1 MTEKQELILE
11 TALRLFAKYGFDTT
25 PTSQIAKEAGVSE
38 GLIFRHFTNKDGL
51 MDAILALSDERM
63 STHVS
68 RIVELTD
75 PLAQI
80 HATIELP
87 AKLFSEEREFWMLQ
101 FSLKWQKKYKSQS
114 YQTSTHQLELVKIIT
129 DAFQKSGYTEPEKE
143 VLFLV
148 MLLDGLSSQLMR
160 QPSDEFIQTILAF
173 IKSKYR

>member
-87 AKLFSEEREFWMLQ
+87 AA
-101 FSLKWQKKYKSQS
+101 
-114 YQTSTHQLELVKIIT
+114 T
-129 DAFQKSGYTEPEKE
+129 
-143 VLFLV
+143 
-148 MLLDGLSSQLMR
+148 
-160 QPSDEFIQTILAF
+160 
-173 IKSKYR
+173 